1 MKSFYLLATSGNL
14 NEAIPAFEKAYELN
28 PNEKNSLKF
37 LAMVYLQLGNLAKA
51 NYYYSEF
58 VKK

>member
-1 MKSFYLLATSGNL
+1 MASGNFK
-14 NEAIPAFEKAYELN
+14 EAITAFERAYELN

-37 LAMVYLQLGNLAKA
+37 LAMVYQQLGNIEKA

-58 VKK
+58 IKK